1 LDEKGVIL
9 LTGYE
14 AFGEFEVNPS
24 IAACNRLEGKTFD
37 GYRVV
42 VEEIPMRFQEV
53 RGVIEGHLER
63 YRPAA
68 VVCTGVSGA
77 GASIAVERV
86 AINVFDERGRNVMG
100 KVSPDQLL
108 REGGPAAYFTTLP
121 FREILAALKEAK
133 IPAALS
139 NSAGTVGCNQIFYH
153 LMDYLAREGIDI
165 PAGFVHVPRLPEQ
178 ALRKRTPSMSLELSA
193 RALEIVVGA
202 IAAKLS

>member
-1 LDEKGVIL
+1 MGEKGVIL

-24 IAACNRLEGKTFD
+24 ITACKRLKGKTFN

-53 RGVIEGHLER
+53 RGVIEDHLVK

-77 GASIAVERV
+77 GASIAVERI
-86 AINVFDERGRNVMG
+86 AINVFDARGRNVME
-100 KVSPDQLL
+100 KVSPDQPL

-133 IPAALS
+133 IPAVLS
-139 NSAGTVGCNQIFYH
+139 NSAGTVGCNQIFYN
-153 LMDYLAREGIDI
+153 LMDYLAREKIDI
-165 PAGFVHVPRLPEQ
+165 PAGFVHVPRLLEQ
-178 ALRKRTPSMSLELSA
+178 ALGKRMPSMTIELIVM
-193 RALEIVVGA
+193 ALEVVVEMISA
-202 IAAKLS
+202 SLV